1 MKRQLRGIQLKPQI
15 CNPPLSPTEVTRFLE
30 EFRATQDQVEKG
42 KKLVSIRMDL
52 PLLEKFKEECEKEN
66 FDYQK
71 KIRFLMAK
79 WLYEKTTLSFLCF
92 YHFHCRHH
100 LRWQSQ

>member
-1 MKRQLRGIQLKPQI
+1 MKKAIKGIQVEPQI
-15 CNPPLSPTEVTRFLE
+15 PPNPLPSTEITRFLE
-30 EFRATQDQVEKG
+30 EFRGTNDEYKKG
-42 KKLVSIRMDL
+42 KKLISIRMDL

-79 WLYEKTTLSFLCF
+79 WLYEKT
-92 YHFHCRHH
+92 Y
-100 LRWQSQ
+100 